1 MSVDDAIKIMDALTK
16 LTAVLAW
23 PMLFAFFLVRFSP
36 ALKAFFE
43 SLSEFSVKGAG
54 FEASAKRKQAEAVA
68 ALVAAAAK
76 PDSGRSSSPGLDA
89 REAVDLV
96 QYAVT
101 PRLLR
106 KAAQAN
112 VLWVDDRPENN
123 TYERQSLEAL
133 GINFV
138 LATSTEQAL
147 AKLRDSKFNAII
159 SDMGR
164 PSDPRAGYTLLDQL
178 RQSGNHTPF
187 VIYASSN
194 SPEHKVE
201 ARQHG
206 ALGCTNRASELFE
219 YVVRAVESS
228 T

>member
-1 MSVDDAIKIMDALTK
+1 MSVDDVVKIID
-16 LTAVLAW
+16 VLAKLVAAFVW
-23 PMLFAFFLVRFSP
+23 PALLAFVLIRFGP
-36 ALKAFFE
+36 ALKVFFE
-43 SLSEFSVKGAG
+43 SLGELSIKGPG
-54 FEASAKRKQAEAVA
+54 FEASAKRAEAAA
-68 ALVAAAAK
+68 ALVAAGAK
-76 PDSGRSSSPGLDA
+76 SELGQPSSIGLDA
-89 REAVDLV
+89 REAVDIV
-96 QYAVT
+96 QDAVT

-106 KAAQAN
+106 KAARAT

-133 GINFV
+133 GVRFV
-138 LATSTEQAL
+138 LAASTDEAL
-147 AKLRDSKFNAII
+147 AKLRNSTFNAII

-194 SPEHKVE
+194 SPEHKAE

-206 ALGCTNRASELFE
+206 ALGYTNRASELFE
-219 YVVRAVESS
+219 YVVQAVGRAA
-228 T
+228 